1 MRTRSVP
8 AVLLATLAAGGLL
21 VSVAATTATGPCVP
35 RAWAAPPASD
45 PREEMT
51 VVDHQNLERN
61 LRWVLA
67 REREHAARVAKEATV
82 AAARVGVVADAG
94 VWHPSA
100 RGVVDALEAAGV
112 PCIVLDRTLV
122 TKAGL
127 EGLEAIVL
135 PGGWAPYQVAA
146 WGPEGVAALRGFVE
160 DGGRALGICA
170 GAYAMAKDVRWDGAV
185 FPYPLGF
192 FDGTADGP
200 VAGLAVWP
208 ARAPVRLA
216 VDAPGKARGLAPFAT
231 TDVLYYGGGRFVGG
245 SGVTVLARYPDG
257 SAAIVERRVGKGL
270 AVLCG
275 AHLERPAPAAGGDDA
290 GPPALAGPALEALLL
305 GRR

>member
-21 VSVAATTATGPCVP
+21 AFVAATTATGPCVP

-51 VVDHQNLERN
+51 VLDHRNLERN
-61 LRWVLA
+61 LRWIVA
-67 REREHAARVAKEATV
+67 RERAAAGRGAKPTAR
-82 AAARVGVVADAG
+82 ARVGVVADAG
-94 VWHPSA
+94 AWHPSA
-100 RGVVDALEAAGV
+100 RGVVDALEGV
-112 PCIVLDRTLV
+112 GVACRVLDRTLV

-127 EGLEAIVL
+127 EGLEAVVL
-135 PGGWAPYQVAA
+135 PGGWAPYQVAT

-160 DGGRALGICA
+160 DGGRVLGICA

-257 SAAIVERRVGKGL
+257 SAAVVERRVGKGL
-270 AVLCG
+270 VVLCG